1 MHLAGEVMQSP
12 IDELRKRVKAA
23 QAHGGQAA
31 KERQHKKGKLTARER
46 VDLLLDPGSFSEIG
60 IFAETRTSDFGMNE
74 KRVPGDGVI
83 TGSGTIAGQLVFVAS
98 QDFGTLGGSL
108 GEMHASKIIKVQE
121 LALKAG
127 TPIIQ
132 ILDSGGA
139 RIQEGVL
146 SLHGYAQIFYQNTMA
161 SGVIPQISIIAGP
174 CAGGAVYSPAIT
186 DFVFMV
192 EGLSKMFITGPDVIK
207 AVTGEEVNFE
217 ELGGATVHSTTSGNA
232 HFVST
237 NENEC
242 FASVRRLISFL
253 PGNNLD
259 DPPMSDPSE
268 WPPEEN
274 LALNEI
280 VPFEATQSYDV
291 RDVIGNI
298 FDHGDFMEVQADYA
312 SNIVVGFARLNGRPV
327 GVAGNQPAH
336 LAGVLDINSS
346 DKLARFIRFC
356 DAYNIPIFNFVDV
369 PGYLPG
375 IQQEYG
381 GVIRHGAKVLF
392 AYSEATVPKIALI
405 LRKSYGGA
413 YIAMSGFGLGYD
425 RVLAYPMAEIAVMG
439 PDGAANVIF
448 RREIEAAAKPEAA
461 RKEKIAEF
469 REKFAT
475 PYTAAGQG
483 LVDTVIEPAHT
494 RRELIRAL
502 QMTTN
507 KREDRPE
514 KKHGNIPL

>member
-1 MHLAGEVMQSP
+1 MAGEPMPGP
-12 IDELRKRVKAA
+12 IDELRKRIEAA
-23 QAHGGQAA
+23 QAHGGEAA
-31 KERQHKKGKLTARER
+31 KERQSKQGKLTARER
-46 VDLLLDPGSFSEIG
+46 LDLLLDPGSFSEIG
-60 IFAETRTSDFGMNE
+60 IFVETRSSDFGMNE
-74 KRVPGDGVI
+74 KRISGDGVV
-83 TGSGTIAGQLVFVAS
+83 TGSGTVGGQLVFAIS
-98 QDFGTLGGSL
+98 QDFRTLGGSL
-108 GEMHASKIIKVQE
+108 GEMHASKIVKVQD

-127 TPIIQ
+127 CPIIQ

-146 SLHGYAQIFYQNTMA
+146 SLHGYAQIFQRNTIA

-192 EGLSKMFITGPDVIK
+192 DGLSKMFITGPDVIK
-207 AVTGEEVNFE
+207 VVTGEEVTFE
-217 ELGGATVHSTTSGNA
+217 ELGGAAVHGTTSGNA
-232 HFVST
+232 HFVAAD
-237 NENEC
+237 EREC
-242 FASVRRLISFL
+242 FASVRRLLSFL

-259 DPPMSDPSE
+259 DPPMADSSE

-274 LALNEI
+274 PALNEI
-280 VPFEATQSYDV
+280 VPVEATRGYDV
-291 RDVIGNI
+291 RDVIGNV

-312 SNIVVGFARLNGRPV
+312 PNIVVGFARLGGRPV
-327 GVAGNQPAH
+327 GVTGNQPVH

-346 DKLARFIRFC
+346 DKLARFVRFC
-356 DAYNIPIFNFVDV
+356 DAYNFPIFNFVDV
-369 PGYLPG
+369 PGFLPG
-375 IQQEYG
+375 TQQEYG

-439 PDGAANVIF
+439 PEGAANIIF
-448 RREIEAAAKPEAA
+448 RREIEAAADPEAV
-461 RKEKIAEF
+461 REEKIAEF

-475 PYTAAGQG
+475 PYTAAIQG
-483 LVDTVIEPAHT
+483 LVDAVIEPAHT

-502 QMTTN
+502 EMTAN
-507 KREDRPE
+507 KREARPE